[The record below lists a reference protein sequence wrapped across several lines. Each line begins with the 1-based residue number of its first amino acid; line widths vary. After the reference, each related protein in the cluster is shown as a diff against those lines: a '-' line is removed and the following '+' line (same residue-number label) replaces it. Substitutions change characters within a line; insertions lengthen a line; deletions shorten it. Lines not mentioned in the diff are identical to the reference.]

1 MRLAVLLVLVC
12 FAGGAHAQ
20 NPLRGLLRAMD
31 TGGTADV
38 LRQPDSKL
46 IFLPATGGNFYSD
59 RVYVNGDKDDAY
71 QGIRTS
77 KTVIAE
83 AGDCRTR
90 AATLDK
96 WSRVLIGGYCRS
108 KGRRTATLTRLDK
121 MGKPD
126 HESDGMVQAVAGDS
140 SEINALCMLPDE
152 KIMAAGTY
160 YASGEARFFLSR
172 HIYNG
177 ARDNTYGT
185 NGVRIDSD
193 LPAGSKAV
201 AAAALWDNW
210 DNKMVVCGY
219 NSSDT
224 ECNMLLVRYNTDGA
238 RDYSY
243 GTEGVVTVT
252 QGKGSY
258 MLPKRMLLLA
268 GDKLLVAGTYAGKGA
283 GQEMFIAR
291 FTKEGKADTSFG
303 TGGMVRLN
311 VTGADRAEDIALLE
325 DSTIVISGAGKNNE
339 QILLRLSAK
348 GVVDALWGYGS
359 KKGIKPQPAI
369 DGALGVTYNIAISPL
384 DGRVYAV
391 NENVLPNMPETI
403 VTLRGFLQDNDLG
416 IVDISDRAKQYLV
429 YPYLVKGK
437 AVFDYE
443 LVDSQYVTTKI
454 YDNNKKE
461 VGIINKKMMP
471 EGDSK
476 LTINFPEELPPGR
489 YEAVMTVG
497 KDYTTTIEITKQ

>member
-1 MRLAVLLVLVC
+1 MRIVTISFLLIFLTASS
-12 FAGGAHAQ
+12 FAQ

-83 AGDCRTR
+83 AGDCKTRT
-90 AATLDK
+90 ATLDK

-126 HESDGMVQAVAGDS
+126 QESDGMVQAVAGDS
-140 SEINALCMLPDE
+140 SEFNALCMLPDE

-160 YASGEARFFLSR
+160 YASGAARFFLSR

-185 NGVRIDSD
+185 NGVRIDSEM
-193 LPAGSKAV
+193 PAGSKAV
-201 AAAALWDNW
+201 AAAALWDN
-210 DNKMVVCGY
+210 KMVVCGY
-219 NSSDT
+219 NNSDT
-224 ECNMLLVRYNTDGA
+224 ECSMLLVRYNTDGA

-243 GTEGVVTVT
+243 GTEGMVTIT
-252 QGKGSY
+252 QGAGTY
-258 MLPKRMLLLA
+258 MLPKRMMLLS
-268 GDKLLVAGTYAGKGA
+268 GDKLLVLGTYAVKGS
-283 GQEMFIAR
+283 GQELFIAMY
-291 FTKEGKADTSFG
+291 TKEGKADTSFG
-303 TGGMVRLN
+303 TGGMVRLG
-311 VTGADRAEDIALLE
+311 VTGADRAEDIGLLE
-325 DSTIVISGAGKNNE
+325 DSTIVIAAAGKNNE
-339 QILLRLSAK
+339 QILLRLSVK

-359 KKGIKPQPAI
+359 KKGIKPQPVI
-369 DGALGVTYNIAISPL
+369 EGALGVTYNIAISPL

-391 NENVLPNMPETI
+391 NEYVLPNMRETI

-429 YPYLVKGK
+429 YPYSVKDR
-437 AVFDYE
+437 AVFNYE
-443 LVDSQYVTTKI
+443 LVDSQYVTTRV
-454 YDNNKKE
+454 YDKNKKE

-471 EGDSK
+471 EGDNK

-489 YEAVMTVG
+489 YEAVLTVG
-497 KDYTTTIEITKQ
+497 KDYTTTIEINKQ